1 MSKFKDWFT
10 EDDDDIFFGSPKSKF
25 FDILEQTHRD
35 LVEDEIDKVIEKLAI
50 LELIV
55 SQDKDEDFDINS
67 YLEEFKEKNKEDV
80 KKKKKGLYMEFSGEI
95 ISRLDS

>member
-1 MSKFKDWFT
+1 MVYRRWRWY
-10 EDDDDIFFGSPKSKF
+10 IFWKSKVKVF
-25 FDILEQTHRD
+25 WYLEQTHRD

-50 LELIV
+50 LELII

-67 YLEEFKEKNKEDV
+67 YLEEFKEKNQEDV
-80 KKKKKGLYMEFSGEI
+80 NSMKKGLYMEFSGEI

>member
-1 MSKFKDWFT
+1 MSYLVISFSHKNL
-10 EDDDDIFFGSPKSKF
+10 DIK
-25 FDILEQTHRD
+25 QR
-35 LVEDEIDKVIEKLAI
+35 EKLAI
-50 LELIV
+50 LELIL

-80 KKKKKGLYMEFSGEI
+80 NSMKKGLYMEFSGEI